1 MSKIVIIS
9 PKDADIT
16 DAVKVLKSS
25 GHDVEVEE
33 PTAKTLLHILL
44 GLFSPGAFGF
54 GPEYVVAGG
63 KIDKSEKSEKGE
75 EKEETPEDGGG
86 DGGGDGGDGGGDDF
100 SFESLG
106 VCTVDGE
113 LVEAVRTNDAMSKL
127 VVQELVN
134 GAKTTYKINESTF
147 SFWPIDPQAPAQRV
161 LIEHQKHRA
170 ALDIAVQQG
179 STGKTVL
186 YVGQDLID
194 VFTTK

>member
-75 EKEETPEDGGG
+75 ATDDKDDKEEKEETAEDG
-86 DGGGDGGDGGGDDF
+86 DDDF

>member
-75 EKEETPEDGGG
+75 KEETPEDGGG
-86 DGGGDGGDGGGDDF
+86 DGGGDDDF

>member
-63 KIDKSEKSEKGE
+63 KVDKPEKSEKEEATDDKDDKE
-75 EKEETPEDGGG
+75 EKEETAED
-86 DGGGDGGDGGGDDF
+86 GGDDF

-113 LVEAVRTNDAMSKL
+113 LVEAVRTNDAVSKL

>member
-25 GHDVEVEE
+25 GHDVEIEE

-63 KIDKSEKSEKGE
+63 KVDRPEKSEKEEATDDKDDKE
-75 EKEETPEDGGG
+75 EKEETAED
-86 DGGGDGGDGGGDDF
+86 GGDDF